1 MIAYEKMNRRILH
14 ITFYSDINSVLF
26 PRKSTGFTLVEIVVL
41 LLVAAIILPA
51 LILPFSEGTRKLE
64 LPVIMNTLSFLAQ
77 EEMEKNII
85 CLDYDTVASWP
96 STAITGFPGY
106 TSECAIDGTATFGEV
121 IEGVKLITVTVTY
134 SYPELDP
141 DPSLQLV
148 TVKTKWF

>member
-1 MIAYEKMNRRILH
+1 MKRFRLH
-14 ITFYSDINSVLF
+14 TTFHSDINSVLF
-26 PRKSTGFTLVEIVVL
+26 PRKSAGFTLVEIVVL

-64 LPVIMNTLSFLAQ
+64 LPVIMNTLSLLAQ
-77 EEMEKNII
+77 EEMEKKII
-85 CLDYDTVASWP
+85 CLDYYTVVSWP

-106 TSECAIDGTATFGEV
+106 TSECTIDDTATFGEV
-121 IEGVKLITVTVTY
+121 IEGVRLITVTVTY

-148 TVKTKWF
+148 TVKTEWF

>member
-1 MIAYEKMNRRILH
+1 MKYSSIIKYRYRDYTFGLFNRER
-14 ITFYSDINSVLF
+14 S
-26 PRKSTGFTLVEIVVL
+26 GFTLVEIVVL